1 MMNLSSRIGPAQNG
15 AAQNGA
21 ARNGAYLPRP
31 LRPLALLAGS
41 AVLLALAGCFGGG
54 MSDGMQLTAE
64 EAAAGPPAEEG
75 AIRFVLQ
82 TPSEGENMLIGTT
95 TSTTSVPT
103 TAYIARQKIHEH
115 RHRPVVSNRIQ
126 PVIDPN
132 RVNEHPPQSGETE
145 QIRLVPL
152 DGGNTIRRRA
162 GAAAIV
168 GEVTVLGVA
177 QEGAGTPPQRLINN
191 PPLGS
196 LSVGNLQGGR
206 ITVLGVTE
214 ETIIPGTAKGP

>member
-1 MMNLSSRIGPAQNG
+1 MMNFSSRIGPAQNGAAQNG

-82 TPSEGENMLIGTT
+82 TPAEGENMLIGTT

-168 GEVTVLGVA
+168 GEVTVLGVT
-177 QEGAGTPPQRLINN
+177 Q
-191 PPLGS
+191 
-196 LSVGNLQGGR
+196 
-206 ITVLGVTE
+206 
-214 ETIIPGTAKGP
+214 ETIERASLTR

>member
-1 MMNLSSRIGPAQNG
+1 MMNLSSRIGPAQTGAAQNG

-21 ARNGAYLPRP
+21 AQNGAAQNGATRNGAYLPRP

-64 EAAAGPPAEEG
+64 EAATGPPAEEG

-82 TPSEGENMLIGTT
+82 TPAEGENMLIGTT

-168 GEVTVLGVA
+168 GEVTVLGVT
-177 QEGAGTPPQRLINN
+177 Q
-191 PPLGS
+191 
-196 LSVGNLQGGR
+196 
-206 ITVLGVTE
+206 
-214 ETIIPGTAKGP
+214 ETIERASLTP

>member
-21 ARNGAYLPRP
+21 TRNGAYLPRP

-152 DGGNTIRRRA
+152 NGGNKIRRRA

-168 GEVTVLGVA
+168 GEVTVLGVT
-177 QEGAGTPPQRLINN
+177 Q
-191 PPLGS
+191 
-196 LSVGNLQGGR
+196 
-206 ITVLGVTE
+206 
-214 ETIIPGTAKGP
+214 ETIERASLTP

>member
-1 MMNLSSRIGPAQNG
+1 MMNLSSRIGPAQNGAAQNG

-82 TPSEGENMLIGTT
+82 TPAEGENMLIGTT

-115 RHRPVVSNRIQ
+115 RHWPVVSNRIQ
-126 PVIDPN
+126 PVNDPN

-168 GEVTVLGVA
+168 GEVTVLGVT
-177 QEGAGTPPQRLINN
+177 Q
-191 PPLGS
+191 
-196 LSVGNLQGGR
+196 
-206 ITVLGVTE
+206 
-214 ETIIPGTAKGP
+214 ETIERASLTP